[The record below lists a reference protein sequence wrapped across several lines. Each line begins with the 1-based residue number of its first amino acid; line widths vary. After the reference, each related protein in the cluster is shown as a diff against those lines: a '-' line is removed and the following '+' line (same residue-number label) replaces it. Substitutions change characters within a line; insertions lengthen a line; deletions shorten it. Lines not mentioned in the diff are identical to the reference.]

1 MSMTHKGKGKGKGK
15 PGFKPRGDKY
25 GERKMTKKHDRGKG
39 NF

>member
-25 GERKMTKKHDRGKG
+25 GERKQLKKHDRGKG